1 MSLFRRFT
9 RFTLYSFLSLSV
21 LAMLAVLGVYLYIE
35 PKLPNIDQLQDVQY
49 SVPLRIYTRD
59 GKLMGE
65 FGEQRRR
72 PTKYEDLPKQAIQ
85 AILAIE
91 DNRFFEHK
99 GIDYRGLLRAGV
111 QLLRT
116 GRKSQGGSTITMQVA
131 KNFFLSSEKTYL
143 RKLNEIFLALKIER
157 ALSKQQILELY
168 LNKIYFGQRAYGIGA
183 AARVYYGTPLDDLA
197 LPQMAMIAGLPKA
210 PSSNNPISN
219 PERALIRR
227 NYVLKRMY
235 VLNFIN
241 SQEYLD
247 AIKVEDN
254 ATVHTADMELEAA
267 YVAEMVRNQMIQ
279 EFGEKIYSKGYRVV
293 TTIDSKLQDTANRA
307 IQAGLLDYNRRHG
320 YRGVEGHV
328 DLPENG
334 DEIVWQSFLEAKS
347 SVSRLLPALVIATKE
362 QSAKVFVSEI
372 GLVTINWDGL
382 SWASLYVDV
391 NKRGEEPQQSAD
403 ILQPGDL
410 IRVEALAENQWRLA
424 QIPDVEGALVSL
436 RPNDGALLA
445 LAGGFDFFKSKF
457 NRAVQAQRQP
467 GSSFKPFIYSAALAK
482 DYTLASVFND
492 APVVFDDPELETMWR
507 PRNSSG
513 RFYGPTRMRVAL
525 TNSRNLVSIRLLRSI
540 GIAYA
545 ADFVERFGFTPEQI
559 RRDLSLALGSST
571 VTPMQMARAYSV
583 IANGGYLVEPYF
595 IQSVI
600 DTTTDE
606 EIFTAKPVVACQHC
620 YERDSAVPAE
630 GITQAK
636 QVMPDE
642 DVFLLTSMLQDVI
655 KQGTG
660 KAAMALGR
668 SDLSG
673 KTGTTNDQ
681 RDAWFCGFNSRLVTT
696 VWVGFDQ
703 VQELGNGEYGGKA
716 ALPIWMDYM
725 RIALVGVPEV
735 ILTPPDGIVTARID
749 SENGLLMP
757 PESRSGIEEFFR
769 EGNVPEEISESAV
782 DRFGGVIS
790 MPDGGAIQ
798 EEVEPLF

>member
-1 MSLFRRFT
+1 
-9 RFTLYSFLSLSV
+9 
-21 LAMLAVLGVYLYIE
+21 MLAVLGAYLYIE
-35 PKLPNIDQLQDVQY
+35 PKLPDIDQLQDVQY

-72 PTKYEDLPKQAIQ
+72 PTTYEDLPKQVIQ

-91 DNRFFEHK
+91 DNRFFEHR
-99 GIDYRGLLRAGV
+99 GVDYRGLLRAGV

-143 RKLNEIFLALKIER
+143 RKLNEVFLALKIER

-183 AARVYYGTPLDDLA
+183 AAQVYYGAPLDGLT

-210 PSSNNPISN
+210 PSANNPISN

-235 VLNFIN
+235 VLNFIT

-254 ATVHTADMELEAA
+254 AVVHTADVELEAA
-267 YVAEMVRNQMIQ
+267 YAAEMVRNQMIQ
-279 EFGEKIYSKGYRVV
+279 EFGEEIYSKGYKVI
-293 TTIDSKLQDTANRA
+293 TTIDSKLQNTANRA
-307 IQAGLLDYNRRHG
+307 VQVGLLNYDRRHG
-320 YRGVEGHV
+320 YRGAEGHV
-328 DLPENG
+328 DLPEKG
-334 DEIVWQSFLEAKS
+334 GEAIWQSLLKDKS
-347 SVSRLLPALVIATKE
+347 PVSRLLPALVIEIQE

-372 GLVTINWDGL
+372 GLVTINWEGL
-382 SWASLYVDV
+382 SWASLYLDV
-391 NKRGEEPQQSAD
+391 NKRDREPQQTAD
-403 ILQPGDL
+403 IIQPGDL
-410 IRVEALAENQWRLA
+410 IRVEVLADKQWRLA

-445 LAGGFDFFKSKF
+445 LTGGFDFFKSKF
-457 NRAVQAQRQP
+457 NRAVQAERQP

-482 DYTLASVFND
+482 NYTLASVFND

-545 ADFVERFGFTPEQI
+545 ADFVERFGFTAEQI

-583 IANGGYLVEPYF
+583 IANGGYLIEPYF

-606 EIFTAKPVVACQHC
+606 EIFTAMPVVACQHC
-620 YERDSAVPAE
+620 YERDTGAPAE
-630 GITQAK
+630 GVTQAK
-636 QVMPDE
+636 RVMPE
-642 DVFLLTSMLQDVI
+642 ADVFLLTSMLQDVI
-655 KQGTG
+655 KKGTG

-725 RIALVGVPEV
+725 RVALVDVPEV
-735 ILTPPDGIVTARID
+735 ILTPPDGVVTARID
-749 SENGLLMP
+749 PDNGLLMP

-769 EGNVPEEISESAV
+769 EGNVPEEISESTV
-782 DRFGGVIS
+782 ERFGGVIS
-790 MPDGGAIQ
+790 TPDGGAIQ